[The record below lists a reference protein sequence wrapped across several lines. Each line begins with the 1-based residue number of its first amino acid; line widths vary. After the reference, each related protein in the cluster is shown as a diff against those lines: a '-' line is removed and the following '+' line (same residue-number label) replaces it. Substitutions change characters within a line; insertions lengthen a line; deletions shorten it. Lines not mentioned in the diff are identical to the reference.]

1 MSDISSEPTR
11 MNIAQAQQYV
21 EMTPMSDQRRAEAD
35 RQIAAAVQQA
45 TAVAQITVD
54 ELVAEWQEDF
64 APLSAD
70 LCRVRD
76 DYAALIKAGELG
88 QVTAREFNQR
98 MNAIRRD
105 HRGYARAVDSL
116 REAVEK
122 ASVIED
128 DPVAYAEH
136 IFNVTP
142 MVRPTFTF

>member
-11 MNIAQAQQYV
+11 MSISQAQQYV

-45 TAVAQITVD
+45 TEVAQITVH

-76 DYAALIKAGELG
+76 DYAALIKAGETG
-88 QVTAREFNQR
+88 QATAREFTQR
-98 MNAIRRD
+98 LSAIRRD
-105 HRGYARAVDSL
+105 HRGFARAVDSCG
-116 REAVEK
+116 EAADK
-122 ASVIED
+122 A
-128 DPVAYAEH
+128 
-136 IFNVTP
+136 
-142 MVRPTFTF
+142 